1 MTITPLLSD
10 NAPRMSVILPEY
22 HPVGQLPTQDVLS
35 VVTFGGPVVRTDV
48 LSFNVPIPQI
58 GGPVAEVWRTK
69 GEVVRETRGGIEIA
83 RTDDV
88 LFGTVRATGRSDET
102 AFDVYESLV
111 EVCRGSGYPNLWR
124 MWNHVGGINE
134 DEECLE
140 RYKRFSSGR
149 HEALTAHGYSK
160 DRFPAASAVGMSEP
174 GLLVYFIAGR
184 EEGVQ
189 AENPRQVS
197 AYDYPPQYGPR
208 SPSFSRATVVHGG
221 LIFVSGTASV
231 VGHETRHSGD
241 AARQL
246 EETIENLD
254 VTLATAAAR
263 VGRTASA
270 RDLTTT
276 KIYLRLGVD
285 DRELEPRLS
294 EVFRSRMILQSD
306 ICRRELLLEIEGVA
320 AIG

>member
-1 MTITPLLSD
+1 MR
-10 NAPRMSVILPEY
+10 PRMSLVRPEY
-22 HPVGQLPTQDVLS
+22 HPLGHLPTEDVLA
-35 VVTFGGPVVRTDV
+35 VVTFGGAVARPGM

-58 GGPVAEVWRTK
+58 GTPVAEVWRTK
-69 GEVVRETRGGIEIA
+69 GDVVRETSRGIEMA
-83 RTDDV
+83 RTNEV
-88 LFGTVRATGRSDET
+88 LFGTIRASGRSDET
-102 AFDVYESLV
+102 AFDTYESLV

-124 MWNHVGGINE
+124 IWNHVGGINE

-149 HEALTAHGYSK
+149 HEALTRHGYSRE
-160 DRFPAASAVGMSEP
+160 RFPAASAVGMSEP

-208 SPSFSRATVVHGG
+208 SPSFSRATVLKDG

-231 VGHETRHSGD
+231 VGHETRHGGD

-254 VTLATAAAR
+254 VTMSTAAAR
-263 VGRTASA
+263 VGRTAFA
-270 RDLTTT
+270 RDLTVA
-276 KIYLRLGVD
+276 KIYIRAGVD
-285 DRELEPRLS
+285 HSHLEPRLR
-294 EVFRSRMILQSD
+294 ELFPSRMLLQSD
-306 ICRRELLLEIEGVA
+306 ICRTELLLEIEGVA
-320 AIG
+320 VVG